1 MPVINPEAF
10 FGEKYELEEITSLY
24 FLKKKSQ

>member
-10 FGEKYELEEITSLY
+10 FGEKYELEEIVLL
-24 FLKKKSQ
+24 FFQKNKIQ